1 MVGKPEP
8 AEQVVGLEA
17 VEPASAVTVA
27 AEQPVAM
34 LVPEAAVE
42 QWAHDPRPPVPL
54 FVWPVDQLKQCYKG
68 CATPARYWR

>member
-8 AEQVVGLEA
+8 AEQLLVA
-17 VEPASAVTVA
+17 VAGPASAVTVA
-27 AEQPVAM
+27 EEQPVAM

-42 QWAHDPRPPVPL
+42 QSAHDPQPPAPL
-54 FVWPVDQLKQCYKG
+54 FVRPADQLKQCYKG